1 MLFRSNGNIEACG
14 NRLIKLDELY
24 NKFLDL
30 EEKNLGIQESY
41 EALKELGIEC
51 QDWAAKS
58 QEAKDLLL
66 EIADKLDFEKDAL
79 ETANQELAKSSELFK
94 EFCARY
100 EKEVESLT
108 GVQSAKQKFISDSTQ
123 HITDLRNEF
132 TKLNNKAQGVAKIIS
147 NNKILLMELIVC
159 PKCSHKFNPN
169 NSEISPE
176 VIKATEEAIK
186 SYEQESLK
194 VKKMIPEIERQ
205 IKTAQQQNEKA
216 NQELSES
223 KNKSSQLT
231 RQRESLALSLEKSE
245 AKVKARGYNIDALT
259 AQADSLTQK
268 IKGIRADMFDEV
280 FDIIDT
286 QTVGSERE
294 IKAQKSN
301 IDFLTGSIRTLET
314 SIVELESAETD
325 MAVNSLKEKLDKTKA
340 KYDDLIKNKLQ
351 PLEDEADLLKAQHDQ
366 FLEYKTHL
374 ANSKIQALSDFTN
387 EFLDK
392 IGSDIRIRFEGFTKL
407 KSGKIRDK
415 ISVTL
420 LRDGLDCG
428 SFAKF
433 SEGEKARIN
442 LASILAQHEL
452 TNANCADGKGFDLL
466 ILDEILEA
474 TDECGLANIFEA
486 LNKLKLTTLVVS
498 HGNISESYPYFTR
511 VEKSNGVSH
520 IK

>member
-1 MLFRSNGNIEACG
+1 
-14 NRLIKLDELY
+14 
-24 NKFLDL
+24 
-30 EEKNLGIQESY
+30 
-41 EALKELGIEC
+41 
-51 QDWAAKS
+51 
-58 QEAKDLLL
+58 
-66 EIADKLDFEKDAL
+66 
-79 ETANQELAKSSELFK
+79 
-94 EFCARY
+94 
-100 EKEVESLT
+100 
-108 GVQSAKQKFISDSTQ
+108 
-123 HITDLRNEF
+123 
-132 TKLNNKAQGVAKIIS
+132 
-147 NNKILLMELIVC
+147 
-159 PKCSHKFNPN
+159 
-169 NSEISPE
+169 
-176 VIKATEEAIK
+176 
-186 SYEQESLK
+186 
-194 VKKMIPEIERQ
+194 
-205 IKTAQQQNEKA
+205 
-216 NQELSES
+216 
-223 KNKSSQLT
+223 
-231 RQRESLALSLEKSE
+231 
-245 AKVKARGYNIDALT
+245 
-259 AQADSLTQK
+259 
-268 IKGIRADMFDEV
+268 MFDEV

-366 FLEYKTHL
+366 FLEYKTDL
-374 ANSKIQALSDFTN
+374 ANSKIQALSDLTN

-392 IGSDIRIRFEGFTKL
+392 IGSDIRIRFGGFTKL
-407 KSGKIRDK
+407 KSGKIRNK

-433 SEGEKARIN
+433 SEGENARIN